1 MVIFNSYVSY
11 VKLPEGKSPSNFLP
25 RFGEIPKTSSHISR
39 ISAAGQLNSQEGPKT
54 EPGSRNQLL
63 GMRQPWWQSP
73 RFSPGLWGIE
83 FLKMRYWWGTKHSD
97 ILDIWSY
104 GGIILG
110 IYWGGYSGD
119 KMVFITI
126 LNNWN
131 TLQNQTWLT
140 GESPINGGVNEK
152 FMQLH
157 AGFSKRHVW
166 LPEGMIRWGFE
177 ISTKTWFIAKHVFI
191 ESCLTQRNKHTT

>member
-11 VKLPEGKSPSNFLP
+11 VKLPEGKYPSQYTSPP
-25 RFGEIPKTSSHISR
+25 IGWTPWHPA
-39 ISAAGQLNSQEGPKT
+39 ISAAGQLNSQEGPKA

-73 RFSPGLWGIE
+73 RFSPGLWGIQ
-83 FLKMRYWWGTKHSD
+83 FLKMRYWWGTTHSE

-119 KMVFITI
+119 KMVFITM

-131 TLQNQTWLT
+131 TLQNQTWLS

-157 AGFSKRHVW
+157 AGFPSVMFDYRRVW
-166 LPEGMIRWGFE
+166 
-177 ISTKTWFIAKHVFI
+177 
-191 ESCLTQRNKHTT
+191 